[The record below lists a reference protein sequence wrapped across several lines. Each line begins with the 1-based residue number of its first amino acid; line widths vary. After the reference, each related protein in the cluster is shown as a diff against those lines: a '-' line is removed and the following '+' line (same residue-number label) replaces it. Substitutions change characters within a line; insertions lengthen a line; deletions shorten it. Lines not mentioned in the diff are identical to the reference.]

1 MSLRHKDH
9 SSHNVKANAKSD
21 ARKTPFGWAPYQEP
35 STHTATHSPA
45 GQEEKIWRTKAR
57 KLLGPDTDNLIG
69 ERKRKLRERRKK
81 KKKQKKSLTTSYVQA
96 NAQPVTGN
104 YTPPL
109 FFFLHP
115 SFYCWA
121 WHCTPRSIT
130 PLASLGQ
137 PSWPLPLPA
146 CSPARGR
153 VGKAL
158 LLHRHCSAKAGTG
171 GLSALF

>member
-1 MSLRHKDH
+1 MWRQMKIRCHE
-9 SSHNVKANAKSD
+9 NA
-21 ARKTPFGWAPYQEP
+21 FW
-35 STHTATHSPA
+35 
-45 GQEEKIWRTKAR
+45 
-57 KLLGPDTDNLIG
+57 LGPISGAKHPHCHSLPSRAGG
-69 ERKRKLRERRKK
+69 ENMKNKSEKTFRSRHRQFNRWMKKETERAKK
-81 KKKQKKSLTTSYVQA
+81 KKRQRKSLTTSYLQA

-121 WHCTPRSIT
+121 WHCMPQNIT

-158 LLHRHCSAKAGTG
+158 MLHRHCSAKARTVV
-171 GLSALF
+171 LSALF